1 MLDQMTC
8 KMGKIGRISWILLS
22 FLLTLTLNVFGQKPS
37 VQLSV
42 NKKPIE
48 VGQVIAF
55 TVKSNVNGSV
65 DINVPETFMQGGTMN
80 GMEQTIDN
88 NGNMVVSINFT
99 LEGMFKKEGKYT
111 ILATVKEKN
120 KIHKS
125 NPLTITV
132 KKKSDPKAA
141 KKFENTEEEIT
152 KHNMKEAV
160 FGIIEKSSQKVYEG
174 QPLILAAKVYSRL
187 SISLMQAY
195 KTFTL
200 KGAAE
205 TFDLEKSDNLSLNR
219 ENFQGTTF
227 LTFSCGKQLVFP
239 ASPGKYVIKPFSMV
253 LRYNTGGFFDRDL
266 QLESNATFVDVLP
279 LPKGAPK
286 DFIGAVGKF
295 ELATNVSK
303 KTGKVGDIISVEMT
317 VSGTGNLHT
326 ISKPKLDLP
335 AGLTL
340 YGDPEIKEELDYTDE
355 GVTGYKKY
363 HFHLK
368 VNQAGEI
375 DLPALSISYF
385 DPTLKK
391 YVRLSENATHL
402 SIEGEV
408 KGQEVQVADSAYSST
423 SDEVIA
429 KPVKGN
435 DSNTD
440 EPIPY
445 ANTCIVFLLLLVV
458 VLATLLI
465 VKNKRKQQ
473 QVVEYPVENTIEV
486 QPIHRVQTVDFSQE
500 VKRWIA
506 EDNYAQAYATIH
518 KHLPKTLLVKVN
530 ETTTDVTLDT
540 LVSQLELQ
548 HFPTYIIDDYQFIM
562 RTCEQTMYAYED
574 KTADWKEVYTKTQ
587 GILNYLN
594 T

>member
-1 MLDQMTC
+1 
-8 KMGKIGRISWILLS
+8 MGKIGKFSWILFS
-22 FLLTLTLNVFGQKPS
+22 FLLTITATVFGQKPS
-37 VQLSV
+37 VLLSV

-48 VGQVIAF
+48 VGQVVAF
-55 TVKSNVNGSV
+55 TVKSNVNGAV
-65 DINVPETFMQGGTMN
+65 DIDVPESFIQGGTMN

-99 LEGMFKKEGKYT
+99 LEGLFKKEGKFT
-111 ILATVKEKN
+111 ITATVKDRN
-120 KIHKS
+120 KTHKS

-132 KKKSDPKAA
+132 RKKSDPKAA
-141 KKFENTEEEIT
+141 KKYDNSEGEIT

-174 QPLILAAKVYSRL
+174 QPLILAAKVYSRV

-295 ELATNVSK
+295 ELATDISK

-326 ISKPKLDLP
+326 ISKPKLNLP

-340 YGDPEIKEELDYTDE
+340 YGDPEVKEELDYTDD
-355 GVTGYKKY
+355 GVTGYKKF

-385 DPTLKK
+385 DPNQKK
-391 YVRLSENATHL
+391 YIRISEKATHL

-408 KGQEVQVADSAYSST
+408 KGQEVAVADSAYT
-423 SDEVIA
+423 TTNDEVVA
-429 KPVKGN
+429 KPN
-435 DSNTD
+435 DEVVVANT
-440 EPIPY
+440 EQSIPY

-458 VLATLLI
+458 VLAILL
-465 VKNKRKQQ
+465 VLKNKKKQEQ
-473 QVVEYPVENTIEV
+473 MVEYPVENTTEV
-486 QPIHRVQTVDFSQE
+486 QPIQRVQTVDFSQE
-500 VKRWIA
+500 VSRWIA
-506 EDNYAQAYATIH
+506 EDNYAQAYTTIH
-518 KHLPKTLLVKVN
+518 KQLPKALLTKLSQN
-530 ETTTDVTLDT
+530 APDVTLDT
-540 LVSQLELQ
+540 LVHQLELQ
-548 HFPTYIIDDYQFIM
+548 HYPTYIIDDYQFIM
-562 RTCEQTMYAYED
+562 RTCEQSMYAYED
-574 KTADWKEVYTKTQ
+574 KQDAWEEVYSKTQ
-587 GILNYLN
+587 GILNVIVA
-594 T
+594 

>member
-1 MLDQMTC
+1 
-8 KMGKIGRISWILLS
+8 MGKIGKFSWILFS
-22 FLLTLTLNVFGQKPS
+22 FLLTITATVFGQKPS
-37 VQLSV
+37 VLLSV

-48 VGQVIAF
+48 VGQVVAF
-55 TVKSNVNGSV
+55 TVKSNVNGAV
-65 DINVPETFMQGGTMN
+65 DIDVPESFIQGGTMN

-99 LEGMFKKEGKYT
+99 LEGLFKKEGKFT
-111 ILATVKEKN
+111 ITATVKDRN
-120 KIHKS
+120 KTHKS

-132 KKKSDPKAA
+132 RKKSDPKAA
-141 KKFENTEEEIT
+141 KKYDNSEGEIT

-174 QPLILAAKVYSRL
+174 QPLILAAKVYSRV

-295 ELATNVSK
+295 ELATDISK

-326 ISKPKLDLP
+326 ISKPKLNLP

-340 YGDPEIKEELDYTDE
+340 YGDPEVKEELDYTDE
-355 GVTGYKKY
+355 GVTGYKKF

-385 DPTLKK
+385 DPNQKK
-391 YVRLSENATHL
+391 YIRISEKATHL

-408 KGQEVQVADSAYSST
+408 NGQEVAVADSAYT
-423 SDEVIA
+423 TTNDEVVA
-429 KPVKGN
+429 KPNKEVVVA
-435 DSNTD
+435 NT
-440 EPIPY
+440 EQTIPY

-458 VLATLLI
+458 VLAILL
-465 VKNKRKQQ
+465 VLKNKKKQEQ
-473 QVVEYPVENTIEV
+473 LVEYPVENTNDV
-486 QPIHRVQTVDFSQE
+486 QPIQRVHIVDFSQE
-500 VKRWIA
+500 VSRWIA

-540 LVSQLELQ
+540 LVSHLELQ
-548 HFPTYIIDDYQFIM
+548 HFPTHLIDDYQYIM

-574 KTADWKEVYTKTQ
+574 KRTEWNEVYSKMQ
-587 GILNYLN
+587 GILNFIN
-594 T
+594 A

>member
-1 MLDQMTC
+1 
-8 KMGKIGRISWILLS
+8 MGKIGKFSWILFS
-22 FLLTLTLNVFGQKPS
+22 FLLTITATVFGQKPS
-37 VQLSV
+37 VLLSV

-48 VGQVIAF
+48 VGQVVAF
-55 TVKSNVNGSV
+55 TVKSNVNGAV
-65 DINVPETFMQGGTMN
+65 DIDVPESFIQGGTMN

-99 LEGMFKKEGKYT
+99 LEGLFKKEGKFT
-111 ILATVKEKN
+111 ITATVKDRN
-120 KIHKS
+120 KTHKS

-132 KKKSDPKAA
+132 RKKSDPKAA
-141 KKFENTEEEIT
+141 KKYDNSEGEIT

-174 QPLILAAKVYSRL
+174 QPLILAAKVYSRV

-295 ELATNVSK
+295 ELATDISK

-326 ISKPKLDLP
+326 ISKPKLNLP

-340 YGDPEIKEELDYTDE
+340 YGDPEVKEELDYTDE
-355 GVTGYKKY
+355 GVTGYKKF

-385 DPTLKK
+385 DPNQKK
-391 YVRLSENATHL
+391 YIRISEKATHL

-408 KGQEVQVADSAYSST
+408 NGQEVAVADSAYT
-423 SDEVIA
+423 TTNDEVVA
-429 KPVKGN
+429 KPNKEVVVA
-435 DSNTD
+435 NT
-440 EPIPY
+440 EQTIPY

-458 VLATLLI
+458 VLAILL
-465 VKNKRKQQ
+465 VLKNKKKQEQ
-473 QVVEYPVENTIEV
+473 LLEYPVENTNDV
-486 QPIHRVQTVDFSQE
+486 QPIQRVHIVDFSQE
-500 VKRWIA
+500 VSRWIA

-530 ETTTDVTLDT
+530 EITTDVTLDT
-540 LVSQLELQ
+540 LVSHLELQ
-548 HFPTYIIDDYQFIM
+548 HFPTYVIDDYQYIM

-574 KTADWKEVYTKTQ
+574 KRTEWNEVYSKMQ
-587 GILNYLN
+587 GILNFIN
-594 T
+594 A